1 MSTADSVKTELAGL
15 LTKANAATGNA
26 DTTLHDAV
34 YALVEGYGQGGG
46 GDIDA
51 LIDGSITE
59 ITSNATKVLQYA
71 FYGRTSLTRA
81 NFPEA
86 TAVGNYAF
94 RGCSKLTSI
103 NFPKAEVTGQEGFR
117 NCSALEHIHLP
128 SVTDVNSNSFQYC
141 TGILS
146 IDLPAVQY
154 FATKAFEGCSALT
167 AVILRGETIATLGQA
182 SVFSSTP
189 IYNGT
194 GYIYVPAAL
203 VDSYKAATTWSTYA
217 AQFRALEDYTVDG
230 TITGEL
236 DPDKI

>member
-59 ITSNATKVLQYA
+59 ITSNATKVSQYA

-94 RGCSKLTSI
+94 RDCSKLTSI
-103 NFPKAEVTGQEGFR
+103 NFPKATSTGQETFR
-117 NCSALEHIHLP
+117 RCSALEHIHLP
-128 SVTDVNSNSFQYC
+128 SVTTVKSNSFQYC

-146 IDLPAVQY
+146 IDLPAVQS
-154 FATKAFEGCSALT
+154 FATKALEGCSALT
-167 AVILRGETIATLGQA
+167 ALILRGETVPSLDVSTLT
-182 SVFSSTP
+182 STP

-203 VDSYKAATTWSTYA
+203 VEEYKAAATWSTYA
-217 AQFRALEDYTVDG
+217 AQIRALEDYTVDG

-236 DPDKI
+236 DPNKI